1 MNKKEIR
8 KIIRERRENLSKE
21 YIEKASD
28 IIFQALSEDENF
40 KNAKIIMSY
49 LDFKN
54 EVMTDKINNFIK
66 NQNKILVLPKVISSD
81 KMIVIEDKG
90 KYTQSKFGN
99 FEPDG
104 EEYTGRID
112 LIITPGVAFDKLK
125 NRVGFGRGY
134 YDRFF
139 EIHKEATKI
148 AIAFDIQIFE
158 DEIETDIYDKKVNKL
173 ITETKIY

>member
-1 MNKKEIR
+1 MNKKEVR

-49 LDFKN
+49 
-54 EVMTDKINNFIK
+54 K

-139 EIHKEATKI
+139 EIHKEAIKI

-158 DEIETDIYDKKVNKL
+158 DEIETDIYDKKVDKL